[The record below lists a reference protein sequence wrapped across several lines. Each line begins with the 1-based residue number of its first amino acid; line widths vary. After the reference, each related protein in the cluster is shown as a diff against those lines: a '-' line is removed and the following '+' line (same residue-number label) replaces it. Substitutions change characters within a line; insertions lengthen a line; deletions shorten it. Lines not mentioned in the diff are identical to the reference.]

1 MPKHNKKRNT
11 AFLYEI
17 LVREV
22 IKSTLNKDVERR
34 DLTIS
39 ILKESFCSGSALRRE
54 IDLYK
59 TLLETANLKPH
70 LGEKLIQETKRAYR
84 QIDDK
89 EIFNEQSSLISKINK
104 KLSAGTFSNFVP
116 NYKDLATLSQIFG
129 ENVKVKKRIFLEEK
143 FLKRL
148 TSAQIL
154 SEGQKDKVTKL
165 VMKTFIGKFNK
176 TYTALLSEQKDLLNK
191 YVLSFMD
198 NGTEFKFYLNEEI
211 GRLKGALTTSLKIKE
226 IKEDSLMS
234 EKMQKIVDYLEE
246 SKEQPVDR
254 LLLQQLLKIQHLI
267 TEIKIDD
274 N

>member
-39 ILKESFCSGSALRRE
+39 ILKESFCGGSALRRE

-59 TLLETANLKPH
+59 TLLETTNLKPH

-84 QIDDK
+84 QIDSK

-129 ENVKVKKRIFLEEK
+129 ENV
-143 FLKRL
+143 
-148 TSAQIL
+148 
-154 SEGQKDKVTKL
+154 
-165 VMKTFIGKFNK
+165 
-176 TYTALLSEQKDLLNK
+176 
-191 YVLSFMD
+191 
-198 NGTEFKFYLNEEI
+198 
-211 GRLKGALTTSLKIKE
+211 
-226 IKEDSLMS
+226 
-234 EKMQKIVDYLEE
+234 
-246 SKEQPVDR
+246 
-254 LLLQQLLKIQHLI
+254 
-267 TEIKIDD
+267 
-274 N
+274 